1 MFNLILLFIDIV
13 LFILSFI
20 FAIIDIKSYVKDEKK
35 EIDMKKFPKFS
46 KYSLL
51 CGLLALV
58 LMIIVSFSYA

>member
-20 FAIIDIKSYVKDEKK
+20 FAIIDYKSYIKDEEK
-35 EIDMKKFPKFS
+35 EVDMRTIPKFS

-58 LMIIVSFSYA
+58 LMIIVSFGYA

>member
-1 MFNLILLFIDIV
+1 MFNLILLFVDMI

-20 FAIIDIKSYVKDEKK
+20 YAITDIKSYTKDEKK
-35 EIDMKKFPKFS
+35 EIDMKKLPKFS

-58 LMIIVSFSYA
+58 LMIIVSFGYV